1 MNTDAD
7 AAERETRA
15 HSSASPDAQQ
25 KNKIPLVENER
36 GVCKG
41 KLLAGLMNSET
52 ESASTDSTNCKAAP
66 PPPMPRLIHFYQP
79 SSMSMCALL
88 GFCLTIE
95 KKRIAVLQLI
105 YLKRREEG
113 GEEES
118 H

>member
-15 HSSASPDAQQ
+15 HSSASPEAQQ

-52 ESASTDSTNCKAAP
+52 ESA
-66 PPPMPRLIHFYQP
+66 RL
-79 SSMSMCALL
+79 
-88 GFCLTIE
+88 LT
-95 KKRIAVLQLI
+95 QLI
-105 YLKRREEG
+105 ARQRRRRQCRD
-113 GEEES
+113 
-118 H
+118 